1 MCKLKTASA
10 ITSLTGIDFFTVFS
24 DEALANLEKS
34 ATLRKFKKSTDIIV
48 LGEDSLA
55 AYVLLEGSAY
65 AFIDDQDG
73 KELIVAW
80 FSKGDCFG
88 ELGLLDDFS
97 RTTSVKTT
105 SDCQCLVVPK
115 SAITYE
121 IMKDPKVAHALIHF
135 LVRRIRSMTDDIS
148 CLGLMDVYSRLVRAL
163 NCVTVVKEDGSRVT
177 SRITHQELASRVGA
191 SREMVSKILKDLR
204 ASGYITI
211 ENHSVRIL
219 KTLPERWG

>member
-1 MCKLKTASA
+1 MSKLKTASA

-88 ELGLLDDFS
+88 ELGLS
-97 RTTSVKTT
+97 
-105 SDCQCLVVPK
+105 
-115 SAITYE
+115 
-121 IMKDPKVAHALIHF
+121 LIH
-135 LVRRIRSMTDDIS
+135 I
-148 CLGLMDVYSRLVRAL
+148 
-163 NCVTVVKEDGSRVT
+163 
-177 SRITHQELASRVGA
+177 
-191 SREMVSKILKDLR
+191 
-204 ASGYITI
+204 
-211 ENHSVRIL
+211 
-219 KTLPERWG
+219 

>member
-1 MCKLKTASA
+1 MNAD
-10 ITSLTGIDFFTVFS
+10 TSSLAGIDFFTVFS
-24 DEALANLEKS
+24 ADALANLEQS
-34 ATLRKFKKSTDIIV
+34 ATVRKFKRNTDIIV
-48 LGEDSLA
+48 MGEDSLA
-55 AYVLLEGSAY
+55 AYVLLDGSAY

-88 ELGLLDDFS
+88 ELGLLDNKS

-105 SDCQCLVVPK
+105 SNCQCLVVPK

-121 IMKDPKVAHALIHF
+121 ITKDPQVAQALIHF

-163 NCVTVVKEDGSRVT
+163 NCVTDVKDDGTRVT
-177 SRITHQELASRVGA
+177 ARITHQELASRVGA

-204 ASGYITI
+204 AAGYISI

-219 KTLPERWG
+219 HDLPERW

>member
-1 MCKLKTASA
+1 MSKLKTASD
-10 ITSLTGIDFFTVFS
+10 ITPLSGIDFFTVFS
-24 DEALANLEKS
+24 HEALANLEKS
-34 ATLRKFKKSTDIIV
+34 ATLRKFKKNTDILI

-55 AYVLLEGSAY
+55 AYVLVEGSAY

-73 KELIVAW
+73 RELIVAW

-121 IMKDPKVAHALIHF
+121 IAKDPKVAQSLIHF
-135 LVRRIRSMTDDIS
+135 LVRRIRNMTDDIS
-148 CLGLMDVYSRLVRAL
+148 CLGLMDVYGRVIRAL
-163 NCVTVVKEDGSRVT
+163 NYVAVVNGDGSRVT

-191 SREMVSKILKDLR
+191 SREMVSKILKDLK
-204 ASGYITI
+204 AAGFIAI
-211 ENHSVRIL
+211 ENHSVHIL
-219 KTLPERWG
+219 RELPERCG